1 MLEHYNID
9 PNIYYLGYPNG
20 KDSSLSSDDGDQ
32 ADDDVDGDGGDNF
45 DKKDNGITLWLL
57 R

>member
-1 MLEHYNID
+1 MLENYNID
-9 PNIYYLGYPNG
+9 PNIHYLGYPNG

-45 DKKDNGITLWLL
+45 DKKNNGITLWLL